1 MIPHNRPTIEDEEIK
16 AALDA
21 LSNLELTVGTK
32 IREFEIAFSS
42 YIGRNSVST
51 SSGTS
56 ALHLALITLGISKN
70 DEVILPSYTCIA
82 VALPV
87 LYQQAKPILV
97 DINDEYN
104 ISVEDIR
111 RKITDKTKV
120 IIVPHMFGYPADL
133 CEIKE
138 LCEEKGIYLVEDC
151 AQSMGALYH
160 GKKVG
165 CTGDLSIFSFYATKM
180 MTTIQGGMVC
190 TNNLD
195 WIETIKDLRYH
206 DQCRLSEDTDPR
218 IKYSYMMSDV
228 GAAIGIV
235 QLKKLNMFIQR
246 RRAIAKLY
254 KEKLYDQVMH
264 PIENDGKMHIY
275 SRYVIR
281 TPFSPFELK
290 KKLREQNIV
299 CEMMYL
305 PPLHRR
311 TLVKNFIDV
320 GNFPKTD
327 EILNSSISLPI
338 YPSLTEE
345 RVLHVIDNL
354 NKCLKEFK

>member
-1 MIPHNRPTIEDEEIK
+1 
-16 AALDA
+16 
-21 LSNLELTVGTK
+21 
-32 IREFEIAFSS
+32 
-42 YIGRNSVST
+42 
-51 SSGTS
+51 
-56 ALHLALITLGISKN
+56 
-70 DEVILPSYTCIA
+70 
-82 VALPV
+82 
-87 LYQQAKPILV
+87 
-97 DINDEYN
+97 
-104 ISVEDIR
+104 
-111 RKITDKTKV
+111 
-120 IIVPHMFGYPADL
+120 
-133 CEIKE
+133 
-138 LCEEKGIYLVEDC
+138 
-151 AQSMGALYH
+151 
-160 GKKVG
+160 
-165 CTGDLSIFSFYATKM
+165 
-180 MTTIQGGMVC
+180 
-190 TNNLD
+190 
-195 WIETIKDLRYH
+195 
-206 DQCRLSEDTDPR
+206 
-218 IKYSYMMSDV
+218 
-228 GAAIGIV
+228 
-235 QLKKLNMFIQR
+235 MFIQR